1 MKIILPGNSDNR
13 AAGYI
18 TNHSRNFRTLAT

>member
-13 AAGYI
+13 SVGYI